1 MDRLH
6 GFIRWVCTKLAILGG
21 VMLICSAVYTAAE
34 VLARRFLAISLGGA
48 SEMAAYAFAISSA
61 WAFSFSLLERAHIR
75 IDALYQLASRPLRAL
90 VDVLSVVR
98 LAAYAAHAGLVL
110 VPADRIR
117 GGQPHPR
124 QHAIA
129 DADLDSAA
137 ALVFGAC
144 SVSPGGE
151 LSWPSASVLAFV
163 RGDYAWVDRH
173 AGLASNDAQVEA
185 PELVAAAERSIEA
198 ERGQG
203 EGGRI
208 MILITFG
215 GMLLLLF
222 LGIPVA
228 VALFGLALG
237 LDWMYA
243 WLPLYRAIGTRAWAT
258 SNDILLIT
266 IPLFILLG
274 EIMLRS
280 GTTERMYGAMGKWL
294 AWLPGGLMHAN
305 IGASLA
311 FAASCGSSVATAA
324 TVSTVSIPVIEK
336 FKYNER
342 LFLGSLASGGTL
354 GILVPPSI
362 NLIVYGFLTE
372 TSVPK
377 LYLAG
382 ILPGILLASLF
393 MGTIIVLCLWRP
405 AWGGVPMTSTWI
417 ARVMSLPDLLPPMS
431 IFFVVLGSIYAG
443 WATPTEAASL
453 GLLGAMLVAALNG
466 RLTWQMLRES
476 DPRRD
481 AHDRHD
487 RADPGRGLVSE
498 LRDVDDR
505 RQPHAERIPQHA
517 DFLAVLDPDGGDR
530 LLCRP
535 RHRDGADADDDHH
548 GSDHH
553 AADGLARL
561 RSGMVRH
568 PDRHPVRIGPD
579 LPACR
584 RNAVRRSG
592 HPQPGLNERRLHGG
606 HPLQPHLD
614 RDDRHHHRFSANRA
628 LASAHVRVIQH
639 SASRPFSSA
648 TINQQ
653 ERKFIMEK
661 IGGMTLK
668 RPITDEVKK
677 TVLEDLAPEI
687 HEIKDP
693 KLKQMVVDAWALSC
707 CPSSFKRITDIPG
720 WGGPDDFYLKR
731 GNQADHLRGV
741 ARFSMLM
748 ADDMVKHYPE
758 VIVRPR
764 HLHRGRALPRHR
776 KVLRA

>member
-1 MDRLH
+1 
-6 GFIRWVCTKLAILGG
+6 
-21 VMLICSAVYTAAE
+21 
-34 VLARRFLAISLGGA
+34 
-48 SEMAAYAFAISSA
+48 
-61 WAFSFSLLERAHIR
+61 
-75 IDALYQLASRPLRAL
+75 
-90 VDVLSVVR
+90 
-98 LAAYAAHAGLVL
+98 
-110 VPADRIR
+110 
-117 GGQPHPR
+117 
-124 QHAIA
+124 
-129 DADLDSAA
+129 
-137 ALVFGAC
+137 
-144 SVSPGGE
+144 
-151 LSWPSASVLAFV
+151 
-163 RGDYAWVDRH
+163 
-173 AGLASNDAQVEA
+173 
-185 PELVAAAERSIEA
+185 
-198 ERGQG
+198 
-203 EGGRI
+203 
-208 MILITFG
+208 MIPITFG

-243 WLPLYRAIGTRAWAT
+243 WMPLYRAIGTRAWAT

-382 ILPGILLASLF
+382 IVPGILLATLF

-476 DPRRD
+476 ILGAMRTT
-481 AHDRHD
+481 
-487 RADPGRGLVSE
+487 GMIVLILVAAWYLNFVMST
-498 LRDVDDR
+498 
-505 RQPHAERIPQHA
+505 I
-517 DFLAVLDPDGGDR
+517 
-530 LLCRP
+530 
-535 RHRDGADADDDHH
+535 GAN
-548 GSDHH
+548 
-553 AADGLARL
+553 R
-561 RSGMVRH
+561 M
-568 PDRHPVRIGPD
+568 
-579 LPACR
+579 
-584 RNAVRRSG
+584 
-592 HPQPGLNERRLHGG
+592 LNEFL
-606 HPLQPHLD
+606 
-614 RDDRHHHRFSANRA
+614 S
-628 LASAHVRVIQH
+628 IQI
-639 SASRPFSSA
+639 SSPFW
-648 TINQQ
+648 T
-653 ERKFIMEK
+653 
-661 IGGMTLK
+661 
-668 RPITDEVKK
+668 
-677 TVLEDLAPEI
+677 
-687 HEIKDP
+687 
-693 KLKQMVVDAWALSC
+693 
-707 CPSSFKRITDIPG
+707 
-720 WGGPDDFYLKR
+720 
-731 GNQADHLRGV
+731 
-741 ARFSMLM
+741 LM
-748 ADDMVKHYPE
+748 AVIGFYVVLGTVMEPMPMMIITVPTITPLMVSLGYDPVWFGILI
-758 VIVRPR
+758 VILCESALISPPVGATLFVVQGIRN
-764 HLHRGRALPRHR
+764 RGSMNDVFMGVIPFNLTLILMIVVITAFPQIALWLPRT
-776 KVLRA
+776 LG